1 MKNNTYLLFKF
12 ILSYI
17 LVFYATNSYSYENSN
32 TAFSIIQTSINNYTI
47 QGKTIDKKTGE
58 TIPFCSITLDGTQTG
73 TSSNELGEF
82 EIKVDTLPAKLVFHH
97 VSYQKQFVIIT
108 DSKKEIVVQ
117 LSPLVNILELQTTK
131 QKTIGKTVFKR

>member
-1 MKNNTYLLFKF
+1 M
-12 ILSYI
+12 I
-17 LVFYATNSYSYENSN
+17 
-32 TAFSIIQTSINNYTI
+32 
-47 QGKTIDKKTGE
+47 KKLE
-58 TIPFCSITLDGTQTG
+58 KTIPFCSITLDGTQTG

-117 LSPLVNILELQTTK
+117 LSPLVNILDEVVIEKLKK
-131 QKTIGKTVFKR
+131 QNRFTRNKSC